1 MNKKQRQ
8 ELFEKYGGRCAYCGC
23 ELQKGWHADHIEP
36 IVRDSKWNRDK
47 GKFEQT
53 GTCRKPE
60 NETLENYNPAC
71 ASCNIQKDCF
81 SVEQF
86 RINIQNFVKS
96 LNRDSTQY
104 KFAKRYGLIVE
115 TENPVVFYFERCG
128 VQSHSECEHPYH
140 SVVGGSGKPERCLKC
155 GKILSN

>member
-8 ELFEKYGGRCAYCGC
+8 ELFEKYDGKCAYCGC
-23 ELQKGWHADHIEP
+23 ELKRGWHADHIEP
-36 IVRDSKWNRDK
+36 VIRDSRWNKEK
-47 GKFEQT
+47 GRFEQT
-53 GTCRKPE
+53 GTVQNPE

-71 ASCNIQKDCF
+71 ASCNIQKNSF

-96 LNRDSTQY
+96 LNRNSTQY
-104 KFAKRYGLIVE
+104 KFAKRYDLIVE

-128 VQSHSECEHPYH
+128 LIINEKQ
-140 SVVGGSGKPERCLKC
+140 
-155 GKILSN
+155 